1 MEHNKISGAKNGLQ
15 TMLFYYLYSL
25 IGNVKDPKQYI
36 ATELGKMINLSEEQI
51 QYVKLNVANDNKLLD
66 NLSSSIDLLD
76 NIEKTGKL
84 DIQSIKIVKGILEII
99 KNQSEDILKDM
110 EEIDNGENISEN
122 K

>member
-51 QYVKLNVANDNKLLD
+51 QYIKLNVANDNKLLD

-99 KNQSEDILKDM
+99 KSQSEDILKDM

>member
-110 EEIDNGENISEN
+110 EEIDNGENIRKN

>member
-1 MEHNKISGAKNGLQ
+1 MEDNKISGAKNGLQ

-99 KNQSEDILKDM
+99 KSQSEDILKDM